1 MKAFL
6 MAVLAL
12 VVISVGA
19 NFALNNAGLSSAD
32 MTSNSNVRL
41 GD

>member
-6 MAVLAL
+6 GAVLAM
-12 VVISVGA
+12 VVIAVGA
-19 NFALNNAGLSSAD
+19 NFALNNAGFSSAD
-32 MTSNSNVRL
+32 MTSDSNVRL